1 MRFMRST
8 QVPSDA
14 ARAARLPKGPRRIAK
29 LAKLVVIAVALLGGP
44 FISGGPGTVS
54 RVSAAGGGSGGCVA
68 VPGNVTYVHDPTGQL
83 IAAVD
88 PNGNAAVY
96 NYDPVGNLKA
106 SLQAYVEFGLR
117 HPHHYQ
123 LTFMTRPAAG
133 GEGRRQIG
141 LEAFNCMRAGVRACV
156 EHGKFRTDDVEL
168 ASQVLWTAVH
178 GLTSLLITYS
188 RFPWVP
194 QEKLISEAIESAVR
208 GMER

>member
-1 MRFMRST
+1 MDKAVGIRERQSAQKEKIRRSIL
-8 QVPSDA
+8 DA
-14 ARAARLPKGPRRIAK
+14 AAELFVKEGYENVSMRRIARK
-29 LAKLVVIAVALLGGP
+29 ISYSPMSIYVYFRDKAELLDTICKDTFAKLIGHL
-44 FISGGPGTVS
+44 
-54 RVSAAGGGSGGCVA
+54 AGLEGRAG
-68 VPGNVTYVHDPTGQL
+68 DP
-83 IAAVD
+83 I
-88 PNGNAAVY
+88 
-96 NYDPVGNLKA
+96 GNLKA

-117 HPHHYQ
+117 HPHHYH
-123 LTFMTRPAAG
+123 LTFMTRPAEG

>member
-1 MRFMRST
+1 M
-8 QVPSDA
+8 
-14 ARAARLPKGPRRIAK
+14 RRIARK
-29 LAKLVVIAVALLGGP
+29 ISYSPMSIYVYFRDKAELLDTICKDTFAKLIEHL
-44 FISGGPGTVS
+44 
-54 RVSAAGGGSGGCVA
+54 AGLEGRAG
-68 VPGNVTYVHDPTGQL
+68 
-83 IAAVD
+83 
-88 PNGNAAVY
+88 
-96 NYDPVGNLKA
+96 DPVGNLKA

-123 LTFMTRPAAG
+123 LTFMTHPAAG

-194 QEKLISEAIESAVR
+194 QEKLISEVIESAVR

>member
-1 MRFMRST
+1 MDKAVGIRERQLAQKEKIRRSIL
-8 QVPSDA
+8 DA
-14 ARAARLPKGPRRIAK
+14 AAELFVKEGYENVSMRRIARK
-29 LAKLVVIAVALLGGP
+29 ISYSPMSIYVYFRDKADLLDTICKDTFAKLIEHLARLEG
-44 FISGGPGTVS
+44 
-54 RVSAAGGGSGGCVA
+54 RAG
-68 VPGNVTYVHDPTGQL
+68 
-83 IAAVD
+83 
-88 PNGNAAVY
+88 
-96 NYDPVGNLKA
+96 DPVGNLKA

-156 EHGKFRTDDVEL
+156 EHGKFRTNDVEL